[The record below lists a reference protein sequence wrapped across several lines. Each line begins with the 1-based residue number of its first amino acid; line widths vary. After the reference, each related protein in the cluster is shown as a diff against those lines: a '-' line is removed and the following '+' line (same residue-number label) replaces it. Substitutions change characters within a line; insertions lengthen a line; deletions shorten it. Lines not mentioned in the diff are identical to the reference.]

1 VGVSP
6 LTTRL
11 SSAENCS
18 AKSTVAVAFSA
29 TRAVFWTVV
38 KPFIDACTV

>member
-1 VGVSP
+1 MK
-6 LTTRL
+6 
-11 SSAENCS
+11 SA
-18 AKSTVAVAFSA
+18 VDIAFRA